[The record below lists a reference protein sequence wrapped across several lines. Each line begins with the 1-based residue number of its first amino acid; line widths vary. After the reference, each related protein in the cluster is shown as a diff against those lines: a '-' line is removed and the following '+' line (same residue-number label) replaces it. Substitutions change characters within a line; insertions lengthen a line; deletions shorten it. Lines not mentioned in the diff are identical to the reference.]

1 MGTQASSTRTDDDD
15 EQMVKA
21 FIHERFIELFLSQNK
36 RSQLSLMGAAVFIF
50 ITWSLSSPSPW
61 VVGWLLCVLL
71 FALWRLRWTAAV
83 LQAHGGRHAELKI
96 GLLMGGGGVLMAVS
110 VLGFGDMSDMGHAAV
125 SIILLAVATGSVIS
139 TAGYRRVFLA
149 YAVPMLVP
157 LAVGWAL
164 APHNPAEAA
173 IHWGLSVLVLI
184 YLAFLVGVAKQQAA
198 VFEDSCRI
206 RFAEKK
212 LNAQLQR
219 ALENESEA
227 HRAKTHFLA
236 AASHDLRQPI
246 HSMNVLVAALSMRPL
261 DERGQQITQLLANV
275 NKTLAAQLDALLD
288 ISRLDAGTVEV
299 AHRLQHLD
307 RLVTEHF
314 QLMENAAR
322 DRGLRCSL
330 QVDGPVPVWTD
341 PGLLLRVI
349 SNLTD
354 NAIKYN
360 RQEGEVRLRVW
371 REGDQACLSVA
382 DTGIGIAEAEQP
394 KVFREFYQVD
404 NVERDRTKGLGLGL
418 SIVQR
423 LSALLDIQV
432 ALASTAGQGTE
443 ITLRMPLAAR
453 AGAPGAPAAT
463 TGEGSAGQAPSG
475 LRVLVVDDDAQVRQS
490 MELLLTEVGC
500 QVYLATGTAQACE
513 IARRH
518 TLDVLL
524 SDMRLLAG
532 DDGLK
537 VLQSVRAL
545 QPGLPAVLITGET
558 GPEQLRLAQGAGV
571 PLLHKP
577 VDLDALRSVLPSGA
591 RLAWPVKKPPVNLAA

>member
-1 MGTQASSTRTDDDD
+1 M
-15 EQMVKA
+15 
-21 FIHERFIELFLSQNK
+21 
-36 RSQLSLMGAAVFIF
+36 
-50 ITWSLSSPSPW
+50 
-61 VVGWLLCVLL
+61 
-71 FALWRLRWTAAV
+71 
-83 LQAHGGRHAELKI
+83 
-96 GLLMGGGGVLMAVS
+96 
-110 VLGFGDMSDMGHAAV
+110 
-125 SIILLAVATGSVIS
+125 
-139 TAGYRRVFLA
+139 
-149 YAVPMLVP
+149 
-157 LAVGWAL
+157 
-164 APHNPAEAA
+164 
-173 IHWGLSVLVLI
+173 LVLI

-382 DTGIGIAEAEQP
+382 DTGIGIAQAEQP

-591 RLAWPVKKPPVNLAA
+591 RLAWPATKPPVMPAA

>member
-1 MGTQASSTRTDDDD
+1 MGTQASSTRTDDD

-21 FIHERFIELFLSQNK
+21 VIHERFIELFLSQNK

-50 ITWSLSSPSPW
+50 ITWWLSNRSPW
-61 VVGWLLCVLL
+61 IVGWLLCVLL

-83 LQAHGGRHAELKI
+83 LQAQGGRHAELKI

-110 VLGFGDMSDMGHAAV
+110 VLGFGGMSDMGHAAV

-164 APHNPAEAA
+164 APHDPAEAT
-173 IHWGLSVLVLI
+173 IHWGLSLLI
-184 YLAFLVGVAKQQAA
+184 LLYLAFLVGVAKQQAA

-219 ALENESEA
+219 ALENESES

-299 AHRLQHLD
+299 AHRPLHLD

-314 QLMENAAR
+314 HLMENSAR
-322 DRGLRCSL
+322 ERGLRCTL
-330 QVDGPVPVWTD
+330 QVDGPAPVCTD

-360 RQEGEVRLRVW
+360 RQGGEVRLRVW
-371 REGDQACLSVA
+371 CEGGQACLSVA

-443 ITLRMPLAAR
+443 ITLRMPLVAQ
-453 AGAPGAPAAT
+453 AGAPAAPAAT
-463 TGEGSAGQAPSG
+463 TGEGSAGQALSG

-577 VDLDALRSVLPSGA
+577 VQLDALRSVLPSGA
-591 RLAWPVKKPPVNLAA
+591 RLAWPATKPPVYPAA

>member
-1 MGTQASSTRTDDDD
+1 M
-15 EQMVKA
+15 
-21 FIHERFIELFLSQNK
+21 
-36 RSQLSLMGAAVFIF
+36 
-50 ITWSLSSPSPW
+50 
-61 VVGWLLCVLL
+61 
-71 FALWRLRWTAAV
+71 
-83 LQAHGGRHAELKI
+83 
-96 GLLMGGGGVLMAVS
+96 
-110 VLGFGDMSDMGHAAV
+110 
-125 SIILLAVATGSVIS
+125 
-139 TAGYRRVFLA
+139 
-149 YAVPMLVP
+149 
-157 LAVGWAL
+157 
-164 APHNPAEAA
+164 
-173 IHWGLSVLVLI
+173 LVLI

-443 ITLRMPLAAR
+443 ITLRMPLAAQ
-453 AGAPGAPAAT
+453 AGAPAAPAAT
-463 TGEGSAGQAPSG
+463 TGEGSAGQALSG

>member
-1 MGTQASSTRTDDDD
+1 MGTQASSTRTDDD

-36 RSQLSLMGAAVFIF
+36 RSQLSLMGAAGFIF

-71 FALWRLRWTAAV
+71 FALWRLRWTAGV
-83 LQAHGGRHAELKI
+83 LQAQGGRHAELKV
-96 GLLMGGGGVLMAVS
+96 GLLMAGGGVLMAVS
-110 VLGFGDMSDMGHAAV
+110 VLGFGDMSDLGHAAV

-149 YAVPMLVP
+149 YAAPMLLP
-157 LAVGWAL
+157 LAVGWAFS
-164 APHNPAEAA
+164 PQDPAEAA
-173 IHWGLSVLVLI
+173 IHWGLSMLVLI

-330 QVDGPVPVWTD
+330 QVDGSVPVWTD

-382 DTGIGIAEAEQP
+382 DTGIGIAQAEQP

-432 ALASTAGQGTE
+432 ALASPAGQGTE

>member
-1 MGTQASSTRTDDDD
+1 MGTQASSTRTDDD

-21 FIHERFIELFLSQNK
+21 VIHERFIELFLSQNK

-50 ITWSLSSPSPW
+50 ITWWLSNRSPW
-61 VVGWLLCVLL
+61 IVGWLLCVLL

-83 LQAHGGRHAELKI
+83 LQAQGGRHAELKI

-110 VLGFGDMSDMGHAAV
+110 VLGFGGMSDMGHAAV

-164 APHNPAEAA
+164 APHDPAEAT
-173 IHWGLSVLVLI
+173 IHWGLSLLI
-184 YLAFLVGVAKQQAA
+184 LLYLAFLVGVAKQQAA

-299 AHRLQHLD
+299 AHRPLHLD

-314 QLMENAAR
+314 HLMENSAR
-322 DRGLRCSL
+322 ERGLRCTL
-330 QVDGPVPVWTD
+330 QVDGPAPVCTD

-360 RQEGEVRLRVW
+360 RQGGEVRLRVW
-371 REGDQACLSVA
+371 CEGGQACLSVA

-443 ITLRMPLAAR
+443 ITLRMPLVAQ
-453 AGAPGAPAAT
+453 AGAPAAPAAT
-463 TGEGSAGQAPSG
+463 TGEGSAGQALSG

-577 VDLDALRSVLPSGA
+577 VQLDALDRKSV
-591 RLAWPVKKPPVNLAA
+591 V

>member
-1 MGTQASSTRTDDDD
+1 
-15 EQMVKA
+15 
-21 FIHERFIELFLSQNK
+21 
-36 RSQLSLMGAAVFIF
+36 
-50 ITWSLSSPSPW
+50 
-61 VVGWLLCVLL
+61 
-71 FALWRLRWTAAV
+71 
-83 LQAHGGRHAELKI
+83 
-96 GLLMGGGGVLMAVS
+96 
-110 VLGFGDMSDMGHAAV
+110 
-125 SIILLAVATGSVIS
+125 
-139 TAGYRRVFLA
+139 
-149 YAVPMLVP
+149 
-157 LAVGWAL
+157 
-164 APHNPAEAA
+164 
-173 IHWGLSVLVLI
+173 
-184 YLAFLVGVAKQQAA
+184 
-198 VFEDSCRI
+198 
-206 RFAEKK
+206 
-212 LNAQLQR
+212 
-219 ALENESEA
+219 
-227 HRAKTHFLA
+227 
-236 AASHDLRQPI
+236 
-246 HSMNVLVAALSMRPL
+246 
-261 DERGQQITQLLANV
+261 
-275 NKTLAAQLDALLD
+275 
-288 ISRLDAGTVEV
+288 
-299 AHRLQHLD
+299 
-307 RLVTEHF
+307 
-314 QLMENAAR
+314 
-322 DRGLRCSL
+322 
-330 QVDGPVPVWTD
+330 
-341 PGLLLRVI
+341 
-349 SNLTD
+349 
-354 NAIKYN
+354 
-360 RQEGEVRLRVW
+360 
-371 REGDQACLSVA
+371 
-382 DTGIGIAEAEQP
+382 
-394 KVFREFYQVD
+394 VFREFYQVD